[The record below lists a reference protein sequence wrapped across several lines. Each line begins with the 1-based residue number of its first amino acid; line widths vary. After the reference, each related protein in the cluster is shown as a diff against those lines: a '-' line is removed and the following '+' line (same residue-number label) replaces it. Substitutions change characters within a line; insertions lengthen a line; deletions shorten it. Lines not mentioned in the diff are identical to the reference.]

1 MKQTWKTESSLMGD
15 RCLYSMSIK
24 TVNINSS
31 NLLKDKWLSNPAVNP
46 AVTFL
51 RKLFTVFGV
60 QNIEIFMKIDR
71 CYRFWSLLK
80 WKDQFI
86 SVKRVRGDV
95 SLENEINIFPTE
107 EQVHIHRYNWRL
119 LYNPC
124 TVVLVSVLCMGKEM

>member
-1 MKQTWKTESSLMGD
+1 MKKTWKFESLKED

-24 TVNINSS
+24 TVNIDSCS
-31 NLLKDKWLSNPAVNP
+31 LLKDKWLSNPAVNT

-51 RKLFTVFGV
+51 RKLFTVCGV

-71 CYRFWSLLK
+71 CYHFWSLLK

-95 SLENEINIFPTE
+95 SLENEINILSA
-107 EQVHIHRYNWRL
+107 VHIQR
-119 LYNPC
+119 
-124 TVVLVSVLCMGKEM
+124 